1 MIDVISVANMRQS
14 DSDTIASGVPGITLM
29 IRAAEGIY
37 LAYGGWENAKKI
49 TIVTGSGNNG
59 GDGFALAVIFR
70 EHGIEPQILTLSD
83 RTTPD
88 SQFYKDRCTELG
100 VRMMSFDPT
109 ELTGSDIIVDC
120 MLGTGFAGTPR
131 EDYANAINAINSTNA
146 YVISADINSGMN
158 GDTGEYDICVRSDLT
173 VTIGYLKKGL
183 ITARA
188 SEAIGKISV
197 ADIGIALS
205 CKEDTAD
212 DKKLGIET
220 VISRR

>member
-1 MIDVISVANMRQS
+1 
-14 DSDTIASGVPGITLM
+14 
-29 IRAAEGIY
+29 
-37 LAYGGWENAKKI
+37 
-49 TIVTGSGNNG
+49 
-59 GDGFALAVIFR
+59 
-70 EHGIEPQILTLSD
+70 
-83 RTTPD
+83 
-88 SQFYKDRCTELG
+88 
-100 VRMMSFDPT
+100 MSFDPT

-183 ITARA
+183 IAARA

-197 ADIGIALS
+197 ADIGITLS

-220 VISRR
+220 FISRR